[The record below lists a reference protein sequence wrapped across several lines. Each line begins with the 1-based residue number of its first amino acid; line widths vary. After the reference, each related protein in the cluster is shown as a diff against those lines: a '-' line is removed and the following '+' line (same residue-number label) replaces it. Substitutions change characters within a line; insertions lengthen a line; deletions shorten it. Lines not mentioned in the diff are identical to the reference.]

1 MPLTPPPAGGGVR
14 GLTPMSFFRRIF
26 GRERQETPKVFED
39 SPEQVEQKTEQMVEK
54 TVSRHLFGG
63 LGRIFNRETI
73 DEELF
78 EELETALI
86 GADVGVET
94 TDLLL
99 SQLRQAV
106 RDEGIRDPQ
115 EAKELLKAA
124 MVYILEDTRRER
136 TVKIFQRG
144 IPWVIL
150 VVGVNGAGK
159 TTTIGK
165 LAAQH
170 RRAGRKVMLAA
181 GDTFRAAAIEQL
193 QIWATERLDDVPVI
207 AHRQGSDPGAVVY
220 DAVQAAHKGGMDV
233 LIVDTA
239 GRLENKEPLM
249 RELEKIRGVMKKVE
263 PAAPQETLLVIDA
276 NTGQNGLQQARVF
289 TQRVDVT
296 DVALTKLDG
305 TARGG
310 IAFAVVKNLG
320 IPLSYVGTGEQA
332 TDLIEFDAP
341 SFVNALFGESEYGT
355 RGA

>member
-1 MPLTPPPAGGGVR
+1 
-14 GLTPMSFFRRIF
+14 MSFFRRVF
-26 GRERQETPKVFED
+26 GRERQEPQKIFQET
-39 SPEQVEQKTEQMVEK
+39 PEQAQEADQQIEQMVQK
-54 TVSRHLFGG
+54 TVSRHMFGG
-63 LGRIFNRETI
+63 LGRIFNRETV
-73 DEELF
+73 DEDLF

-106 RDEGIRDPQ
+106 RDENIHDPQ
-115 EAKELLKAA
+115 VAKELLKAA

-144 IPWVIL
+144 VPWVIL

-165 LAAQH
+165 LARQH
-170 RRAGRKVMLAA
+170 LNARRKVMIAA

-193 QIWATERLDDVPVI
+193 QTWSAERLDGAVPVI
-207 AHRQGSDPGAVVY
+207 AHKQGADPGAVVF
-220 DAVQAAHKGGMDV
+220 DAVQAAHRQGIDV

-296 DVALTKLDG
+296 DVALAKLDG

-320 IPLSYVGTGEQA
+320 IPLSYVGTGERA

-341 SFVNALFGESEYGT
+341 KFVDALFGESEYGT
-355 RGA
+355 RGS